1 MKKAEWIWLDKK
13 AESDEYAAFDDGFY
27 WDGKT
32 RLKLKIS
39 VAGDYNAYIN
49 GRFVSFGQYA
59 DFAHYK
65 IYDETEITPFLEKGE
80 NKLFVVG
87 WYVGRSF
94 STCKDFGAGLS
105 YEVEDE
111 DGEILCF
118 SDEGTRSAYANG
130 YVSHVNKVITGQL
143 GFSYVYDTRSAL
155 YEWKGAKRAEEF
167 GKNLVKRPNA
177 KLQLGEFVSAALI
190 DKEKKLYDL
199 GRESCGFLEIK
210 FKAEAGER
218 VAVAFGEHIADGGV
232 LSLIHI

>member
-1 MKKAEWIWLDKK
+1 MQTDM
-13 AESDEYAAFDDGFY
+13 
-27 WDGKT
+27 
-32 RLKLKIS
+32 
-39 VAGDYNAYIN
+39 
-49 GRFVSFGQYA
+49 
-59 DFAHYK
+59 
-65 IYDETEITPFLEKGE
+65 
-80 NKLFVVG
+80 
-87 WYVGRSF
+87 
-94 STCKDFGAGLS
+94 
-105 YEVEDE
+105 
-111 DGEILCF
+111 
-118 SDEGTRSAYANG
+118 SATF
-130 YVSHVNKVITGQL
+130 NKVITGQL

-232 LSLIHI
+232 RAFIDGRDFYGGADRQREIHGFYGCLPPFWVQVFAGFRGGGNRIYRP

>member
-130 YVSHVNKVITGQL
+130 YVNTS
-143 GFSYVYDTRSAL
+143 
-155 YEWKGAKRAEEF
+155 
-167 GKNLVKRPNA
+167 
-177 KLQLGEFVSAALI
+177 
-190 DKEKKLYDL
+190 
-199 GRESCGFLEIK
+199 IK
-210 FKAEAGER
+210 
-218 VAVAFGEHIADGGV
+218 
-232 LSLIHI
+232 